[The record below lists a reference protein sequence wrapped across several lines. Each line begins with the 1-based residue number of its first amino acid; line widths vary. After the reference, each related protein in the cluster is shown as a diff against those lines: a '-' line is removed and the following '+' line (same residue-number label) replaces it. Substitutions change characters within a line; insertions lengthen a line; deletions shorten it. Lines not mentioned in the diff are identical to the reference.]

1 MSLRKAQ
8 IASGA
13 MTAVAA
19 ACLLLTAACSVSAP
33 GATTRY
39 AKDLAYAQCMRT
51 HGQPAWPDPSSNG
64 GFLFSASNP
73 LNVSSP
79 GYHSAIRACRK
90 LDPDPGGLTEA
101 QVQAGL
107 ARLLRYS
114 DCMRAHGVLDFP
126 DPQTTD
132 QGGQMGVA
140 IVLPAGGAIDPQSP
154 QYQTA
159 AKACQSLML
168 VPASGGQS

>member
-1 MSLRKAQ
+1 MSLRKVRVTGTAL
-8 IASGA
+8 ASLA
-13 MTAVAA
+13 AVT
-19 ACLLLTAACSVSAP
+19 LLLTACSAAAP
-33 GATTRY
+33 GPASRY
-39 AKDLAYAQCMRT
+39 ARDLAYAQCMRT

-73 LNVSSP
+73 LDASSP

-114 DCMRAHGVLDFP
+114 DCMRAHGVLEFP